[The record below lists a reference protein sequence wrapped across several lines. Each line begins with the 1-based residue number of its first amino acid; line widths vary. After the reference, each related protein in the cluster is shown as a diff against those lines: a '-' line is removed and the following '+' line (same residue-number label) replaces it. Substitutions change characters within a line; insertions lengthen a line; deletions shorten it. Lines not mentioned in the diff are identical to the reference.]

1 MLKNSIIII
10 FLSILVSACS
20 TTGSMA
26 LKNVSPVDIA
36 NSLKSGVTT
45 KAQILKIM
53 GSPNS
58 VGITQDGLEIL
69 RYEYRRN
76 EPMLRNFTP
85 VVLFSFGS
93 DTEVKQLVIL
103 LNKNK
108 TVKEIVANEAMLQR
122 TFGMVEWVNS

>member
-1 MLKNSIIII
+1 MLNKSLKII

-26 LKNVSPVDIA
+26 LKKVSPVDIA
-36 NSLKSGVTT
+36 SSLKAGVTT

-58 VGITQDGLEIL
+58 VGITQNGLEIL
-69 RYEYRRN
+69 KYEYRRDV
-76 EPMLRNFTP
+76 PMLRNFTP

-93 DTEVKQLVIL
+93 DIEVRQLVIL

-108 TVKEIVANEAMLQR
+108 TVKETVANEAMLER
-122 TFGMVEWVNS
+122 TFGMAE

>member
-1 MLKNSIIII
+1 MLKSLLSII

-20 TTGSMA
+20 TTGNMA
-26 LKNVSPVDIA
+26 LKTVSPLDIA
-36 NSLKSGVTT
+36 NSLKPGVTT
-45 KAQILKIM
+45 KAQILKTM

-58 VGITQDGLEIL
+58 VDITQDGLEIL

-85 VVLFSFGS
+85 ALLFSFGS
-93 DTEVKQLVIL
+93 DIEVRQLVIL

-108 TVKEIVANEAMLQR
+108 TVKETVANEAMLQS
-122 TFGMVEWVNS
+122 TFGIIE